1 MVRAIAALCLGV
13 MLLSGC
19 SSIVVVDS
27 DVQAFS
33 TLPAMPARAG
43 YRFER
48 LPSQQSNAARQ
59 AVLEGMAQ
67 QALAKAGMQRDDAA
81 PAYSVQIGASVQRL
95 ARPQW
100 DDPWPGWGLS
110 GRYIVNRRGQ
120 VVWLGGYGGFGG
132 YYGYPG
138 FYDMPYFV
146 RTVSL
151 TMRDLATHQVVYE
164 THASHDGPWTNTDA
178 ILPVMF
184 DAALRGFPNPPQGP
198 RRVDIEIPR

>member
-19 SSIVVVDS
+19 SSIIVVDS
-27 DVQAFS
+27 DVQAYS

-48 LPSQQSNAARQ
+48 LPSQQSDAARQ

-67 QALAKAGMQRDDAA
+67 QALAKVGMQRDDAH

-95 ARPQW
+95 LSPLW
-100 DDPWPGWGLS
+100 DAPWPGWGLP

-120 VVWLGGYGGFGG
+120 VIWLNDFGG
-132 YYGYPG
+132 PYGYYG
-138 FYDMPYFV
+138 FYDMPYYL

-151 TMRDLATHQVVYE
+151 TMRDLGTSQVVYE
-164 THASHDGPWTNTDA
+164 THAAHDGPWADTDA
-178 ILPVMF
+178 ILPAMF
-184 DAALRGFPNPPQGP
+184 EAALRGFPNPPKGP